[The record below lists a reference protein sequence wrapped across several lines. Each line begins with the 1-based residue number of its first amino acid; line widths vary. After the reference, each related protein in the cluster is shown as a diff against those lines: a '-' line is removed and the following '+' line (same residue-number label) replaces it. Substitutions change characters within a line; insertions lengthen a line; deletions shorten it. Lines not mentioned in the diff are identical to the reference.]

1 MALVKRSGSLNHVSL
16 QGSSGF
22 ETTKILP
29 ADILNATDKD
39 VTHLRHI
46 KDTFTTKTAMN
57 PNIYQEEFR
66 MLAAY
71 PSSSKVRVTYFY
83 QNKSEI
89 DTRTTIADLSGMEDI
104 VHSDL
109 IEIRELE
116 LSLTSPIEQE
126 LNDEDNSVTL
136 SLEGVFYPGFIPHIG
151 DIFFFDVGNSKVAIF
166 TINNVTPT
174 TYRQGSYHR
183 FNANSNVFL
192 TDEIYDDLVSRTN
205 GQILYFDKRKYLE
218 DGELSLLNSTSFYNL
233 KDLTYLRKELIHYY
247 MNKYYSEVHNS
258 VMRYDN
264 VYDPYLVQYLKKKLS
279 LRDYPRRPE
288 QLLTSL
294 IDYHKSFWWLLTD
307 SVDKSNFSDISTVS
321 STKYYNAQALHPD
334 TNAIINRNYIVLSDT
349 STSNSSNTYSL
360 RNRTSSTSNTSY
372 ASNRRWIDCPLCTD
386 SESSVSPNYI
396 FGSSFFDGD
405 FSSMTDEESLI
416 YKYMKGM
423 EFDINSAIKL
433 LQSFRNL
440 SEENQFYFIPI
451 YIDIVDDLIVK
462 IK

>member
-16 QGSSGF
+16 QGSSGY

-29 ADILNATDKD
+29 VDILNATDKD

-46 KDTFTTKTAMN
+46 QDTFTTKTAMN

-71 PSSSKVRVTYFY
+71 PSSSKIRVTYFY
-83 QNKSEI
+83 QNKAEL
-89 DTRTTIADLSGMEDI
+89 DTRTTIADLSSMEDY
-104 VHSDL
+104 VHHDL
-109 IEIRELE
+109 TEIRELE

-126 LNDEDNSVTL
+126 LNDEDHTVTL
-136 SLEGVFYPGFIPHIG
+136 SLEGVMYPGFIPHIG
-151 DIFFFDVGNSKVAIF
+151 DIFFFDVGNSKVAVF
-166 TINNVTPT
+166 TINNVVAT
-174 TYRQGSYHR
+174 TYRQGAYHR

-192 TDEIYDDLVSRTN
+192 TDELYDDLKSRTN
-205 GQILYFDKRKYLE
+205 GSILYFDKRKYLE

-279 LRDYPRRPE
+279 LRDYYRRPE

-307 SVDKSNFSDISTVS
+307 SVDRGNFSDISTVS

-349 STSNSSNTYSL
+349 SSSNNSSTYNL
-360 RNRTSSTSNTSY
+360 RNATTNTNTEYSKH
-372 ASNRRWIDCPLCTD
+372 RKWIDCPLCTCNGD
-386 SESSVSPNYI
+386 NTSPNYI
-396 FGSSFFDGD
+396 FDSSFFDGD
-405 FSSMTDEESLI
+405 FANMSDEESLI
-416 YKYMKGM
+416 YRYMKGM
-423 EFDINSAIKL
+423 EFDISSAIELMKK
-433 LQSFRNL
+433 FRNL